1 MKAISVSQRIQ
12 DQIPAFIKEDNDQ
25 FVNLLVE
32 YYKSQEKSG
41 RPYDILNN
49 ILRYTDIGSGEFD
62 PNFLASTS
70 AVLEKVDPTQNN
82 IVSENV
88 NYFLEQD
95 GTVKI
100 DDEVIYYEKIT
111 HSPDIVFTPGVN
123 KAEFDRKIQE
133 FEPISTEFDGS
144 QVLFDLKLLGKPV
157 TPQSVDH
164 LLVIVNNE
172 FLFPNID
179 YFLEGDKIRLQ
190 TAPEPPT
197 GVLTGAINTIRY
209 LIGYTSIPVRSI
221 DIIDVAVDAKEFN
234 LTNNG
239 VSYTPLSTVSS
250 IVVVDKVEKRPYEDF
265 TVFEDKLI
273 IKDDIAKNSQIVVRS
288 IEMIA
293 PEFGSGASAV
303 AKIESDKVDSII
315 VKDGGSG
322 YRLSFAPK
330 ISIASTKGPGS
341 GATAEALVN
350 GIKDNRLLFAGQGY
364 AANNPPIVI
373 VDSPADPEGKTAQ
386 IRAVV
391 DDSIE
396 GVSNL
401 GNIPFGNIIYSRIN
415 SIGLQWI
422 RLYCLALSRHF

>member
-1 MKAISVSQRIQ
+1 MKAITVSQRIQ

-70 AVLEKVDPTQNN
+70 AVLEKVDPTQNK

-111 HSPDIVFTPGVN
+111 HSPDIVFTPGVD

-144 QVLFDLKLLGKPV
+144 KVLFDLKLLGKPV

-179 YFLEGDKIRLQ
+179 YFLEGDKIRLE

-197 GVLTGAINTIRY
+197 GVFTGAINTIRY

-239 VSYTPLSTVSS
+239 VASVSYTHLTLPTICSV
-250 IVVVDKVEKRPYEDF
+250 
-265 TVFEDKLI
+265 
-273 IKDDIAKNSQIVVRS
+273 
-288 IEMIA
+288 
-293 PEFGSGASAV
+293 
-303 AKIESDKVDSII
+303 
-315 VKDGGSG
+315 
-322 YRLSFAPK
+322 
-330 ISIASTKGPGS
+330 
-341 GATAEALVN
+341 
-350 GIKDNRLLFAGQGY
+350 
-364 AANNPPIVI
+364 
-373 VDSPADPEGKTAQ
+373 
-386 IRAVV
+386 
-391 DDSIE
+391 
-396 GVSNL
+396 
-401 GNIPFGNIIYSRIN
+401 
-415 SIGLQWI
+415 
-422 RLYCLALSRHF
+422 